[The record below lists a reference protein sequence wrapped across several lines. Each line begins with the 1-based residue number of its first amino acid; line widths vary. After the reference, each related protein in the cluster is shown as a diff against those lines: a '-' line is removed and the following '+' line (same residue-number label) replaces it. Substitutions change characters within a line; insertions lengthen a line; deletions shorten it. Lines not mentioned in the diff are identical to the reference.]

1 MSDQSYISHVH
12 LKTPPKRT
20 PRAEYATYFGLIL
33 ILALPV
39 QCLVW
44 LGSPPHEPSG
54 TRSPGARAARRRG
67 DHALD
72 LPPLKRRIRRP
83 DAVRPPVR

>member
-12 LKTPPKRT
+12 LKSPPKRT
-20 PRAEYATYFGLIL
+20 PKAEYATYFALIL

-44 LGSPPHEPSG
+44 LASTLRHMRLPAQGPL
-54 TRSPGARAARRRG
+54 ARALRDAEEIT
-67 DHALD
+67 
-72 LPPLKRRIRRP
+72 PSIFRP
-83 DAVRPPVR
+83 

>member
-44 LGSPPHEPSG
+44 LGSALRHMSLPAQGPL
-54 TRSPGARAARRRG
+54 ARALRDAEEIT
-67 DHALD
+67 
-72 LPPLKRRIRRP
+72 PSIFRP
-83 DAVRPPVR
+83 

>member
-44 LGSPPHEPSG
+44 LGSTLRHMSLPAQGPL
-54 TRSPGARAARRRG
+54 ARALRDAEEIT
-67 DHALD
+67 
-72 LPPLKRRIRRP
+72 PSIFRP
-83 DAVRPPVR
+83 

>member
-44 LGSPPHEPSG
+44 LGSTLLHMSLPAQCPL
-54 TRSPGARAARRRG
+54 ARALRDAEEIT
-67 DHALD
+67 
-72 LPPLKRRIRRP
+72 PSIFRP
-83 DAVRPPVR
+83 

>member
-12 LKTPPKRT
+12 LKTSPKRT
-20 PRAEYATYFGLIL
+20 PKAEYATYFMLIL

-44 LGSPPHEPSG
+44 LGTAIRHMQIPAKGPL
-54 TRSPGARAARRRG
+54 ARALRDAEEIT
-67 DHALD
+67 
-72 LPPLKRRIRRP
+72 PSIFRP
-83 DAVRPPVR
+83 